1 MPGSERLRLE
11 GTLVNHDA
19 VFEGG
24 VEIDLATGLIAK
36 LDGVTGRS
44 DVDCSGCL
52 IFPGFGDIHI
62 HAREDVSGAQNYKE
76 DFASASAAAIHG
88 GVTQVVD
95 MPNNPVAPVDDARYD
110 AKQAL
115 TAKSDVH
122 VTLYAGI
129 GPGTKPLKR
138 HVPYKVYMG
147 PSVGDLFFTSQA
159 QLEEVI
165 APYRGANVSFHCEDP
180 EILEASRGAPT
191 HEQRRPPHAEIT
203 ATKFALHLI
212 ETYELVGKLCHYSTG
227 EGLQQILAAK
237 ARGVRV
243 SCEVTPHHLFFD
255 TSMLTDANRMAL
267 QMNPPL
273 RSREDRLALIGALR
287 SGAVDYIATDHAP
300 HTLEEKAIGA
310 SGVPLLDTY
319 GAFATWLIREHGFTP
334 QDIARV
340 CAWNP
345 GLFVREF
352 LPAGFG
358 EGYGRIA
365 PGYMG
370 SLTILDPAKPYAVTR
385 ESVKTRCAWSPFEG
399 FTFPGSVRYT
409 VLRGKVHRADAAD
422 VHRGREIHV

>member
-1 MPGSERLRLE
+1 MQSAEGRQARLRLE

-19 VFEGG
+19 VVEGS
-24 VEIDLATGLIAK
+24 VEIDLATGLIVEVGTAE
-36 LDGVTGRS
+36 GRS
-44 DVDCSGCL
+44 DVDCSDCL

-62 HAREDVSGAQNYKE
+62 HAREDVSGAQKYKE
-76 DFASASAAAIHG
+76 DFASASAAAVHG

-95 MPNNPVAPVDDARYD
+95 MPNNPVAPVDDARYE
-110 AKQAL
+110 AKLEL

-129 GPGTKPLKR
+129 GPGTEPLKR

-165 APYRGANVSFHCEDP
+165 ARYRGCNVSFHCEDP
-180 EILEASRGAPT
+180 EILEASKGAPT
-191 HEQRRPPHAEIT
+191 HEQRRPAQAEVT

-212 ETYELVGKLCHYSTG
+212 ETYGLVGKLCHYSTG

-243 SCEVTPHHLFFD
+243 TCEVTPHHLFFD
-255 TSMLTDANRMAL
+255 TSMLTAENRMAL

-273 RSREDRLALIGALR
+273 RSREDRLALIAALR
-287 SGAVDYIATDHAP
+287 SGLIDYIATDHAP

-319 GAFATWLIREHGFTP
+319 GAFATWLMQEHAFTP
-334 QDIARV
+334 QEMARV

-345 GLFVREF
+345 GQFVREF
-352 LPAGFG
+352 LPQSFG
-358 EGYGRIA
+358 LGYGRIA
-365 PGYMG
+365 PGYVG
-370 SLTILDPAKPYAVTR
+370 SLTVIDGAAPYDVTR
-385 ESVKTRCAWSPFEG
+385 ESVRTKCGWSPFEG
-399 FTFPGSVRYT
+399 VTFPGSVRYT
-409 VLRGKVHRADAAD
+409 VLQGKAHGAAA
-422 VHRGREIHV
+422 